1 MEKKFDVLI
10 LGAGLAGSLAALK
23 LASSKP
29 DLKIAL
35 IEANDHIGGH
45 HTWTFH
51 ESDLPPD
58 AMEWI
63 RPLLMKTWER
73 STVRFPKIEKTTEGR
88 FHLIRSEDLHRVVKD
103 RLGDG
108 VILKARVDRAT
119 ESQAVLENGD
129 VYNAELVLDA
139 RGLVNKINLTGGVS
153 SASAGAPVAPG
164 VNGYHKSIGYD
175 LVLTETHG
183 LTAPVLIDA
192 TCPQLDGFRYYS
204 LLPLNDKTLYAQETY
219 YSDAPDLNA
228 ERISRSLESYA
239 ERRGWQIAKRERQ
252 EVSSVP
258 MPMTSEYL
266 SVGNAGEAL
275 PIGMRGGYYHATTT
289 NAFPDAVK
297 VAEFLA
303 TAPGE
308 LSTTKVRESLT
319 KWRRPWLSRQRFYR
333 LLNRFLYFASE
344 PTLRYL
350 VLQNLFEQPTDVVSR
365 YTGGRTSWGD
375 RLRILSGRPPLPF
388 DLTLKSFSE
397 RAVLARNSEA

>member
-10 LGAGLAGSLAALK
+10 LGGGLAGSLAALK
-23 LASSKP
+23 LRSSKP

-35 IEANDHIGGH
+35 IEANDRVGGH

-51 ESDLPPD
+51 ESDLPND

-63 RPLLMKTWER
+63 RPLLLKTWER

-88 FHLIRSEDLHRVVKD
+88 FHLIRSEELRAVVTDRVEVV
-103 RLGDG
+103 LSAP
-108 VILKARVDRAT
+108 VARAT
-119 ESQAVLENGD
+119 ESQAILENGD
-129 VYNAELVLDA
+129 TYNADLVLDA
-139 RGLVNKINLTGGVS
+139 RGLVNKPSTAIP
-153 SASAGAPVAPG
+153 AAAVAVG
-164 VNGYHKSIGYD
+164 VNGYHKYIGYD
-175 LVLTETHG
+175 LTLGETHG

-219 YSDAPDLNA
+219 YSDSPDLNP
-228 ERISRSLESYA
+228 ERISRSIESYA
-239 ERRGWQIAKRERQ
+239 ERRGWKLAKRER
-252 EVSSVP
+252 EEISSVP

-266 SVGNAGEAL
+266 SLGATGEAL

-289 NAFPDAVK
+289 NAFPDAAK

-303 TAPGE
+303 SHEGEFSTA
-308 LSTTKVRESLT
+308 KVREALA

-344 PTLRYL
+344 PTLRYQ